1 MRRRWS
7 SRCWKLRC
15 SSPRRWSFTSDSRH
29 LGSSCLGQ
37 QLPGADWGLPHS
49 QRACFANGYC
59 GGLRRLASQ
68 NSLHFP
74 SLSSA
79 EPLLAGSKALTAI
92 LICRAPIGWGKEGQ
106 GQKGWLPFSLP
117 DREGR
122 QCLYSRILRWA
133 GGLRVQLARLAALY
147 SPVVRWAGAQSPV
160 SCGGWKRR
168 QAIYNV
174 LRGVLQPFVPR
185 MFNPQPSQPS
195 LSL

>member
-1 MRRRWS
+1 M
-7 SRCWKLRC
+7 
-15 SSPRRWSFTSDSRH
+15 
-29 LGSSCLGQ
+29 
-37 QLPGADWGLPHS
+37 GLPCV
-49 QRACFANGYC
+49 ACC
-59 GGLRRLASQ
+59 LCCLLLWQSEGGCYRSPAPQPNVTKVTITLVLCVPWTLEGDWPPK
-68 NSLHFP
+68 NPLHFP

-79 EPLLAGSKALTAI
+79 EPLLAGSKALIAI